1 MFSDDPW
8 NGWKVPDVRLQRGP
22 PGHLR
27 ETRVITLS
35 LAVSASGHFQHTKNA
50 GNTTNGRSSCRLAQS
65 SKQYRPS
72 TIITRWVPTNVPAVS
87 GILTRSFPV
96 KGQQIFDT
104 SAVSYFFPNLD

>member
-65 SKQYRPS
+65 SKQYRSS
-72 TIITRWVPTNVPAVS
+72 TIVTRWVPTNIPAVS
-87 GILTRSFPV
+87 GTHLKFGLI
-96 KGQQIFDT
+96 GCEFDMAMAKRGPQKT
-104 SAVSYFFPNLD
+104 